1 MMSIHEKEE
10 ALFKRWEEFAKSRGD
25 VNFAPDGLLYRGDA
39 TTGDEPEGDNWV
51 WGTVPADEEKRWNEA
66 KRRLLIVTKDL
77 NHGKKNND
85 DKLTPW
91 DIRIET
97 GYKNTTEKD
106 FDWWVCG
113 KFYRSLRMWSYGLLN
128 TDDNGNY
135 PSFEEAFNMD
145 NSAPFYLSAPI
156 ARMNIKKEC
165 GAGYVNNSVLREH
178 IKTYKNY
185 IIEQLDIYDKADI
198 ILACS
203 RSPIIKDFIIEDYFK
218 EYKKIADWITVPN
231 GDREWINYSP
241 SIKKIVICGY
251 HPSHRYGHEFAYNQ
265 MMKPF
270 SECVKMLWGN
280 E

>member
-39 TTGDEPEGDNWV
+39 TTGDEPEGDVWV

-77 NHGKKNND
+77 NDGKKNND
-85 DKLTPW
+85 DKLNPW

-97 GYKNTTEKD
+97 GYKNTAEKD
-106 FDWWVCG
+106 FDWWICN
-113 KFYRSLRMWSYGLLN
+113 KFYKSLRMWSYGLLN

-135 PSFEEAFNMD
+135 PSFEEAANMD
-145 NSAPFYLSAPI
+145 KSAPFYLKAPI
-156 ARMNIKKEC
+156 ARMNVKKEC
-165 GAGYVNNSVLREH
+165 GGGRLYNSVLSEH
-178 IKTYKNY
+178 IDTYKDY

-198 ILACS
+198 ILATG
-203 RSPIIKDFIIEDYFK
+203 PIVNNVIIDDYFK
-218 EYKKIADWITVPN
+218 KCKKIEDWKPVSYGCI
-231 GDREWINYSP
+231 WINYSP

-251 HPSHRYGHEFAYNQ
+251 HPSHYCSHELVYNQ
-265 MMKPF
+265 MMEAF
-270 SECVKMLWGN
+270 SKCVKMLWGN

>member
-1 MMSIHEKEE
+1 MSIHEKEE

-39 TTGDEPEGDNWV
+39 TAGDEPEGDKWV
-51 WGTVPADEEKRWNEA
+51 WGTVPADEEKRWNDA
-66 KRRLLIVTKDL
+66 RRRLLIVTKDL
-77 NHGKKNND
+77 NNGDD

-97 GYKNTTEKD
+97 GYKNTPAKD
-106 FDWWVCG
+106 FDWWDCI
-113 KFYRSLRMWSYGLLN
+113 KFYRSLRMWSYGLLK
-128 TDDNGNY
+128 TKDNGEY
-135 PSFEEAFNMD
+135 PSFEEVANMD
-145 NSAPFYLSAPI
+145 NSAPFYLEAPI
-156 ARMNIKKEC
+156 ARMNVKKEC
-165 GAGYVNNSVLREH
+165 GGGVVYDSVLSEH
-178 IKTYKNY
+178 IKNYKDY

-198 ILACS
+198 IFAS
-203 RSPIIKDFIIEDYFK
+203 GKVIYKYIIDDYFTG
-218 EYKKIADWITVPN
+218 YKKIKDWITVSY